1 MAIKTTELIR
11 QIEVFAPLAIQEE
24 WDNCGWQIN
33 LHRVDTSKLLIALE
47 ITDAVI
53 EEAVSVGADLILTH
67 HPLYFV
73 PEKNIDTN
81 EVLGGY
87 TAKLLKAGIGVYSAH
102 TSYDAASGGMND
114 KLAGLFG
121 LTDVT
126 PLDPASSAGTV
137 SDVVD
142 AEVVPAL
149 DAGPMPILRVGVLP
163 EPVTFG
169 DFCTIIENALGCP
182 DRLKTVG
189 GAEHRVKSVAVCG
202 GGGGSYI
209 DNLGPEITDCYITSD
224 VKHHEAQWA
233 KEKGLFLID
242 AGHFHTENL
251 FVGDMAGRL
260 RETFPSQFDIYET
273 EVNLDPF
280 A

>member
-1 MAIKTTELIR
+1 MAIKTGELIK
-11 QIEVFAPLAIQEE
+11 QVEVFAPLEIQEE

-33 LHRVDTSKLLIALE
+33 LHRVDTSKLLVALE

-53 EEAVSVGADLILTH
+53 EEAISIGADLILTH

-73 PEKNIDTN
+73 PAKIIDTN

-87 TAKLLKAGIGVYSAH
+87 TAKLLKVGIAVYSAH
-102 TSYDAASGGMND
+102 TSYDAAPGGMND
-114 KLAGLFG
+114 KLAALLG
-121 LTDVT
+121 LTDVA
-126 PLDPASSAGTV
+126 PLG
-137 SDVVD
+137 
-142 AEVVPAL
+142 PAL
-149 DAGPMPILRVGVLP
+149 DAGPMPILRMGVLP

-169 DFCTIIENALGCP
+169 DFCTIVENALGCQG
-182 DRLKTVG
+182 RLKTVG
-189 GAEHRVKSVAVCG
+189 GAEHRVKKVAVCG

-209 DNLGPEITDCYITSD
+209 DNLGPEITDCYVTSD

-233 KEKGLFLID
+233 KEKGLLLID

-251 FVGDMAGRL
+251 FVRDMAGRL
-260 RETFPSQFDIYET
+260 RETFPGQFDIYET